1 MEIRDPIHGPIEITP
16 LFEAII
22 EQAAFQ
28 RLRSIKQLGF
38 GEFSFPGATHNRYLH
53 SLGVGHLAGKIYDSI
68 FQGFPFKK
76 PETKWRLRQATV
88 LAALLHD
95 IGHGPLSHT
104 TEEVMPQL
112 SELKIPC
119 YKGLEDRQATHEDY
133 TIKFVTDSDLAA
145 ELKKQF
151 IDIDPIHVACLID
164 RNIVPPDDFFY
175 VNDVNLRPILSQ
187 IISSELDADR
197 MDYLVRDSHFTGATY
212 GKVDVDWLVANLG
225 YHQVEDRLQLA
236 MNRKAL
242 YTFDDFLISRH
253 HMYLQVYFHHKAIVY
268 DEILQRYLSSEECT
282 YKLPADIDDYLL
294 FTDYHLFEHLRQQKS
309 EWAQRISRRK
319 PYRVLLE
326 VHHTGETERTN
337 NVVKTLD
344 HAEIPSIVA
353 SSRARLSKYHNT
365 AGEDKFLQIYV
376 KDQYDHQKKP
386 FPIEQVT
393 DVFQSYEGTRCIDRI
408 YVPPERYS
416 EAKALFPK
424 ISDNQEL

>member
-22 EQAAFQ
+22 EQSAFQ

-53 SLGVGHLAGKIYDSI
+53 SLGVGHLAGQIFDSI

-76 PETKWRLRQATV
+76 PEAKWRLRQCTV

-104 TEEVMPQL
+104 TEEVMPML
-112 SELKIPC
+112 SELKVPC
-119 YKGLEDRQATHEDY
+119 YAGLDDRQATHEDY
-133 TIKFVTDSDLAA
+133 TIKFITDSDLSI

-151 IDIDPIHVACLID
+151 VDIDPIHVACLID
-164 RNIVPPDDFFY
+164 RKIVPEDDFFF
-175 VNDVNLRPILSQ
+175 VNGVNLRPILSQ

-212 GKVDVDWLVANLG
+212 GKVDVDWLIASLG

-236 MNRKAL
+236 INRKAL

-268 DEILQRYLSSEECT
+268 DEILQRYLTSEECN
-282 YKLPADIDDYLL
+282 YKLPADINEYLL
-294 FTDYHLFEHLRQQKS
+294 YTDAHLFEHLRVQKS
-309 EWAQRISRRK
+309 EWAQRISQRK
-319 PYRVLLE
+319 PYKVLLE
-326 VHHTGETERTN
+326 VHHTGTAERTD
-337 NVVKTLD
+337 NVIQTLKD
-344 HAEIPSIVA
+344 DEIPYILA

-376 KDQYDHQKKP
+376 KDQYDHQMEP

-393 DVFQSYEGTRCIDRI
+393 DVFESYEGTRCIDRI
-408 YVPPERYS
+408 YVPPEIYS
-416 EAKALFPK
+416 KAKALFPK
-424 ISDNQEL
+424 ISENSEI